1 MERLLK
7 INSLM
12 KYIKSINEDFGGES
26 GAFGDT
32 YGYGGA
38 NGVLKINYKPFSD
51 LSVSVGTDPN
61 MKTDVKGSEY
71 KIGDVVIAEPLDS
84 KSKVTGVIVRSF
96 RNPDNIQY
104 RYFIQVYN
112 KGKKTERVIEV
123 KSDSIKFAEGGEH
136 GNMATVTKY
145 KNSEIADKSY
155 NSKTVYN
162 SSELGLETTGG

>member
-1 MERLLK
+1 
-7 INSLM
+7 M
-12 KYIKSINEDFGGES
+12 KHIKSINEDFGGES

-38 NGVLKINYKPFSD
+38 NGILKINYKPFSD

-61 MKTDVKGSEY
+61 MKTDVKGSEL
-71 KIGDVVIAEPLDS
+71 GDVIIGEPLDS
-84 KSKVTGVIVRSF
+84 KGKVTGVIVRAF
-96 RNPDNIQY
+96 RTPDNIEY

-123 KSDSIKFAEGGEH
+123 KANSVKFAEGGEH
-136 GNMATVTKY
+136 GNMATKTKY
-145 KNSEIADKSY
+145 KNSEITDKSY

>member
-1 MERLLK
+1 MAMPLK
-7 INSLM
+7 INRIM
-12 KYIKSINEDFGGES
+12 KHIKSINEDFGGES

-38 NGVLKINYKPFSD
+38 NGILKINYKPFSD
-51 LSVSVGTDPN
+51 LSLSVGTDPN

-71 KIGDVVIAEPLDS
+71 KLGDVIIGEPLDS
-84 KSKVTGVIVRSF
+84 KDKVTGIIVRSF
-96 RNPDNIQY
+96 RTPDNIEY

-112 KGKKTERVIEV
+112 RGKKTERVIEV
-123 KSDSIKFAEGGEH
+123 KANSVKFAEGGEH
-136 GNMATVTKY
+136 GNMATKTKY
-145 KNSEIADKSY
+145 KNSEITDKSY

>member
-1 MERLLK
+1 MERPLK

-84 KSKVTGVIVRSF
+84 KSKVTGLIVRSF
-96 RNPDNIQY
+96 RKPDNIEF